1 MKTFTV
7 LQAAEILNV
16 GKARVHA
23 LIRNERLVVASRY
36 PRLLLVSESSVYAMK
51 RELDEH
57 PRRGGGW
64 K

>member
-1 MKTFTV
+1 MKMLTV
-7 LQAAEILNV
+7 LQAAAILNV

-36 PRLLLVSESSVYAMK
+36 PRLLLVSADSVKAMK